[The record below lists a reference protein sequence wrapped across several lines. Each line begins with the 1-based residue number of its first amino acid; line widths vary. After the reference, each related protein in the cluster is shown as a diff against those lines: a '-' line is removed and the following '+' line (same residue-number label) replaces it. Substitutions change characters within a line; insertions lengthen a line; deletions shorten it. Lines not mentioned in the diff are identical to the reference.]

1 MEGTGESTKSI
12 ALATAAAGLN
22 GLVVVNNNN
31 TSKLNRNNS
40 GNACTGNNNGGE
52 GISAAVAKVL
62 QGYDWTLVPVASKG
76 SNDKRVAHVKRPMN
90 AFMVWAQAARRRL
103 AEQYPQ
109 LHNAELSKTLG
120 SLWRQLSD
128 SDKKPFIEEADR
140 LRVIHKR
147 THPDYKY
154 QPRRKKQS
162 GSSASSSSSSSSST
176 REARNSSQQ
185 SNNVTFSV
193 QSRAG
198 CSQVGSLKQED
209 MSVCGDA
216 MLGSPQTTSGSVG
229 SSSPP
234 TTPSQGLSPPTPP
247 TTPRGQ
253 HYVHQVRTEMIF
265 ALGSVYRAVFT
276 KIRETQQQHGS
287 VYQQL
292 DLAPNHMQAS
302 PEMIQHQQPEHQQSG
317 VELPNYLEL
326 PDNVPTLED
335 EQLSNLGTINLGIPL
350 NLQECELEQYLP
362 QQQQSLPTL
371 HQYGGQAINSPWL
384 SNSENPPTLSH
395 RYDDDC
401 LERLGKRHYSLEQ
414 TQAQQQQAPVA
425 GDSNGWDDLQSQQ
438 QQQQQQ
444 QQQRSREDMT
454 RFHELQPLSA
464 LPPVQYISQHHH
476 HHHPQLGHQHAAA
489 AAYAQYR
496 HFVPSIDSWP
506 ANYSS

>member
-1 MEGTGESTKSI
+1 MDGTGESTKSI

-31 TSKLNRNNS
+31 SSKLNKNNS
-40 GNACTGNNNGGE
+40 GNAAGNNNNGGE

-90 AFMVWAQAARRRL
+90 AFMVWAQAARKRL
-103 AEQYPQ
+103 ADQYPQ

-120 SLWRQLSD
+120 SLWRQLSE

-176 REARNSSQQ
+176 REVRNSSQQ

-253 HYVHQVRTEMIF
+253 HYVHQH
-265 ALGSVYRAVFT
+265 
-276 KIRETQQQHGS
+276 HGS

-292 DLAPNHMQAS
+292 DLGPNHMQAS
-302 PEMIQHQQPEHQQSG
+302 PEMVQHQQPEHQHSG

-362 QQQQSLPTL
+362 QQQSLPAL

-384 SNSENPPTLSH
+384 SN

-401 LERLGKRHYSLEQ
+401 VERLGKRHYSLEQ